1 MYLGR
6 FAVIMSVWKIFL
18 GALRPGDRTEEVDL
32 ISNKLDWKLKVVKGG
47 LVGSRNVKKE
57 L

>member
-1 MYLGR
+1 M
-6 FAVIMSVWKIFL
+6 MSVWKIFL
-18 GALRPGDRTEEVDL
+18 GAVRPGDRRGEVDL
-32 ISNKLDWKLKVVKGG
+32 ISNKLDWKFKMVKGG

>member
-1 MYLGR
+1 M
-6 FAVIMSVWKIFL
+6 MSVWKIL
-18 GALRPGDRTEEVDL
+18 GAVRPGDRREEVDL
-32 ISNKLDWKLKVVKGG
+32 ISNKLDWKLKMVKGG